1 VIEVARM
8 PAVTRTPRAAWIA
21 AGLRTIATEGPRAIR
36 VEKLAAE
43 LGVTKGGFYGYFADR
58 AAFMQELLGEWE
70 RRSTDDVLR
79 RVEAKGGDAAAK
91 IRRAGALTF
100 SADLLPIDLAIRAWA
115 RYDTDVAARLR
126 RVDNK
131 RIDYLRSLFGTFISD
146 PDEVE
151 ARSVLAFSLV
161 IGQHL
166 LATDHGGRSRTEAVA
181 LAGTLLLAT
190 PHV

>member
-1 VIEVARM
+1 M

-21 AGLRTIATEGPRAIR
+21 AGLQAIATEGPRAVR

-58 AAFMQELLGEWE
+58 DAFMRDLLDEWE
-70 RRSTDDVLR
+70 RRSTDDVLSQ
-79 RVEAKGGDAAAK
+79 VEAEGGNATAK

-100 SADLLPIDLAIRAWA
+100 SADLLPLDLAVRAWA
-115 RYDTDVAARLR
+115 RHDVDVAARLR

-131 RIDYLRSLFGTFISD
+131 RIDYLRSMFGTFISD
-146 PDEVE
+146 ADEVE

-161 IGQHL
+161 IGQHF
-166 LATDHGGRSRTEAVA
+166 LATDHGGRSRADAVA
-181 LAGTLLLAT
+181 LAASLLLA
-190 PHV
+190 PPPG